1 MDRFHAPEVKL
12 SPSVAAGEFTR
23 ADLVFYGVE
32 HRGPS
37 FEARV
42 FLNAPEANVDTEP
55 SVENGYAGSFVI
67 FGHGGCFGD
76 TGHCKV
82 PPEPRD
88 PFDKRPPHGMTPLTK
103 LVDITD
109 ALKRVRASGA
119 TGATVSVTVVP
130 VRPGRQRARQADVL
144 SFTGL
149 RLLAYR

>member
-1 MDRFHAPEVKL
+1 MDHFHAHEVAL

-42 FLNAPEANVDTEP
+42 YLNAPDANVSTALDVD
-55 SVENGYAGSFVI
+55 SGYAGSFVI

-76 TGHCKV
+76 SGHCEV

-88 PFDKRPPHGMTPLTK
+88 PFDMRPPHGMTPLTK
-103 LVDITD
+103 LVEITD
-109 ALKRVRASGA
+109 ALKHVAQPGKP
-119 TGATVSVTVVP
+119 VDVTVVP
-130 VRPGRQRARQADVL
+130 VQPGRRQARQTDVL
-144 SFTGL
+144 FFTGL
-149 RLLAYR
+149 RLLTYR

>member
-1 MDRFHAPEVKL
+1 MDRFQAQEVRL

-55 SVENGYAGSFVI
+55 SVENGYAGSFVV

-76 TGHCKV
+76 AGHCEV

-109 ALKRVRASGA
+109 ALERAGQAGDSVA
-119 TGATVSVTVVP
+119 VTVIP
-130 VRPGRQRARQADVL
+130 VRPGRRRARQADVL
-144 SFTGL
+144 SFTSL